1 MTARMNLGANPTEV
15 HSPLKPGI
23 VHTHFDVRSKPPQR
37 QLLAW
42 RDRVGHVIDVV
53 PSLSEIDKPFQAEID
68 RYQVG
73 PLVFTDCRSDR
84 MVLERSQA
92 RISTDRIR
100 DVAFHV
106 FLEGGAENITLRATP
121 PKSAP
126 APAATILALDL
137 NQPVKMQRNACRVLT
152 LFVPNEMVQAEFP
165 DAEAIHGRAIQG
177 TTPLTRLIT
186 NHLGALSQNIAQ
198 MSADAA
204 DEAIR
209 SGAQMLIALFG
220 KQALLSGNARAAG
233 RAAMFGQARRYIQ
246 ANRHDAALSPESV
259 VNALGLPRQTLY
271 RLFQHEGGVGAYIRH
286 LRLRHAADELTRT
299 PHTAVTSIAYELGF
313 KSATD
318 FTRAFRRAYGMTP
331 VDFRKL
337 TAQDRRSAVKQVRRT

>member
-1 MTARMNLGANPTEV
+1 MNLGANPTQV
-15 HSPLKPGI
+15 LTPLKPGI
-23 VHTHFDVRSKPPQR
+23 AHSHFDVRTKPPQR

-42 RDRVGHVIDVV
+42 RDRVGHVIDVL
-53 PSLSEIDKPFQAEID
+53 PSLSQLDEPFQASID
-68 RYQVG
+68 RYQIG
-73 PLVFTDCRSDR
+73 QLAFTNCRSDR
-84 MVLERSQA
+84 MMLDRSQA
-92 RISTDRIR
+92 RISTDKVR

-106 FLEGGAENITLRATP
+106 FLEGSVENITLRATP

-137 NQPVKMQRNACRVLT
+137 NQPVRMQRNACRVLT
-152 LFVPNEMVQAEFP
+152 LFVPSETVQAEFP
-165 DAEAIHGRAIQG
+165 DAEAIHGRTIHG
-177 TTPLTRLIT
+177 TTPLTRLVVD
-186 NHLGALSQNIAQ
+186 HLSALSQNIAQ
-198 MSADAA
+198 MSAESA

-246 ANRHDAALSPESV
+246 ANRHNAALSPESV
-259 VNALGLPRQTLY
+259 MSALGLPRQTLY

-286 LRLRHAADELTRT
+286 IRLRHAADDLIRK
-299 PHTAVTSIAYELGF
+299 PQTAVANIGYELGF

-331 VDFRKL
+331 LDFRTL
-337 TAQDRRSAVKQVRRT
+337 TAQDRRSAVKPVRRT

>member
-1 MTARMNLGANPTEV
+1 MNLGVSPTHG

-23 VHTHFDVRSKPPQR
+23 GHSHFNVQTEPPER

-42 RDRVGHVIDVV
+42 RERVGHVMDVL
-53 PSLSEIDKPFQAEID
+53 PSRSALNKPFQASID

-73 PLVFTDCRSDR
+73 ELVFTDCRSDA

-92 RISTDRIR
+92 RISTDKIR
-100 DVAFHV
+100 DIAFHV
-106 FLEGGAENITLRATP
+106 FLEGGVENVTLRATP

-126 APAATILALDL
+126 AAATILALDL
-137 NQPVKMQRNACRVLT
+137 NQPIRMQRSVCRVLT
-152 LFVPNEMVQAEFP
+152 LFVPVEMVQAEFP
-165 DAEAIHGRAIQG
+165 DAEAIHGRTIHG
-177 TTPLTRLIT
+177 TTPLTRLIV
-186 NHLGALSQNIAQ
+186 NHLTALSQNIAQ
-198 MSADAA
+198 VSADAA

-233 RAAMFGQARRYIQ
+233 RAAMFGQVRRYIQ
-246 ANRHDAALSPESV
+246 ANLRNAELSPEGV
-259 VNALGLPRQTLY
+259 LNALQLPRVTLY

-286 LRLRHAADELTRT
+286 LRLRHAADELART
-299 PHTAVTSIAYELGF
+299 PHTAVASIAYELGF

-318 FTRAFRRAYGMTP
+318 FTRAFRRAYAMTP
-331 VDFRKL
+331 LDFRAL
-337 TAQDRRSAVKQVRRT
+337 TAQNGRGAVELFRRT

>member
-1 MTARMNLGANPTEV
+1 MTPRMNLGANPPQV
-15 HSPLKPGI
+15 LSPLKPGI
-23 VHTHFDVRSKPPQR
+23 AHSHFDVGTEPPQR

-42 RDRVGHVIDVV
+42 RDRVGHVIDVL
-53 PSLSEIDKPFQAEID
+53 PSLSALDKPFQASID

-73 PLVFTDCRSDR
+73 QLVFTDCRSDM

-106 FLEGGAENITLRATP
+106 FLEGSVENITLRSTP
-121 PKSAP
+121 LKSAP
-126 APAATILALDL
+126 TAATILALDL
-137 NQPVKMQRNACRVLT
+137 NQPIRMQRNACRVLT
-152 LFVPNEMVQAEFP
+152 LFVPGEMVQASFP
-165 DAEAIHGRAIQG
+165 DAEAIHGRVIHE
-177 TTPLTRLIT
+177 TTPLTRLIVE
-186 NHLGALSQNIAQ
+186 HLSALSQNIAQ
-198 MSADAA
+198 MSTEAA

-233 RAAMFGQARRYIQ
+233 RAAMFGQVRRYIQ
-246 ANRHDAALSPESV
+246 ANRNNAALSPESV
-259 VNALGLPRQTLY
+259 MTALKLPRQTLY

-286 LRLRHAADELTRT
+286 LRLRHAADELTRK
-299 PHTAVTSIAYELGF
+299 PHTAVASIAYELGF
-313 KSATD
+313 KSPTD

-331 VDFRKL
+331 LDFRSL
-337 TAQDRRSAVKQVRRT
+337 TAQDSRGALKASRRT